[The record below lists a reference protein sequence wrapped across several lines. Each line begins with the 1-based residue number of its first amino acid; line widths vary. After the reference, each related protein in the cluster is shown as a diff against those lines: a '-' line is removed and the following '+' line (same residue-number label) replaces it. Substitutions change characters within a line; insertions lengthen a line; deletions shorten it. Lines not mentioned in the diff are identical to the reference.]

1 MPERINVSQVR
12 RMTKAPRK
20 DHLLNLPAQRVTVR
34 CECGWYMRDVL
45 ASESTKLYKQHRRRK
60 CR

>member
-1 MPERINVSQVR
+1 MQPERINVAAVR
-12 RMTKAPRK
+12 KMTKAPRK

-34 CECGWYMRDVL
+34 CACGWYFRDVL
-45 ASESTKLYKQHRRRK
+45 VTESTSVFRGHK